1 MGWRLRRTRLS
12 SRNAS
17 MRERPRRDKQKKPAQ
32 LFHAINPQTSLTEP
46 RSKKTGSPFRLPV
59 GVVGCPLSLLERES
73 QPKCEQ
79 PHRGVIF
86 DVGDSPGVA
95 TAIDTSIALGVV
107 EAQDW
112 VVKDVVGVHAELRL
126 VTLGDAEVFR
136 KRKVRRE

>member
-1 MGWRLRRTRLS
+1 MGRSLPGPCLTP
-12 SRNAS
+12 RNAI
-17 MRERPRRDKQKKPAQ
+17 MRNRPRRDKQKKPAQ

-95 TAIDTSIALGVV
+95 TAIDTSIALGGV

-112 VVKDVVGVHAELRL
+112 VVKDVAAVHAGLRL
-126 VTLGDAEVFR
+126 VTLADAEGFR
-136 KRKVRRE
+136 K

>member
-1 MGWRLRRTRLS
+1 M
-12 SRNAS
+12 
-17 MRERPRRDKQKKPAQ
+17 
-32 LFHAINPQTSLTEP
+32 
-46 RSKKTGSPFRLPV
+46 
-59 GVVGCPLSLLERES
+59 VGCPLSLLERES

-79 PHRGVIF
+79 PHRRVIF
-86 DVGDSPGVA
+86 DVGDSSGVA